1 MPEAVIAVIAGLL
14 IGSFL
19 NVCIYRMPRDL
30 SVVRPRSF
38 CPGCEHAISWYDNI
52 PLLSYIVLKGRCR
65 YCAAP
70 IPWRYPLVEALT
82 AASFCTIV
90 LTYGAGLLS
99 IKLCV
104 LAALLIGLIFS
115 DFERLILPD
124 EFTIGG
130 AVVGLAFATVAPP
143 PPGIFSLLVAGF
155 LPDRWI
161 PFAEAC
167 FAAAFAGGSLWLVG
181 NLYYLI
187 RKREGL
193 GFGDV
198 KMIAMVAAY
207 LGLSGA
213 LLTLILGSLAGS
225 IIGLAYIHI
234 AKKNASTYELPFGS
248 FLGAAALLLVVA
260 GGWLLNLSP
269 NAGN

>member
-1 MPEAVIAVIAGLL
+1 MPEAVIAVLAGLL

-38 CPGCEHAISWYDNI
+38 CPNCERTIMSYDNI
-52 PLLSYIVLKGRCR
+52 PLLSYILLQRKCR

-99 IKLCV
+99 VKLCV
-104 LAALLIGLIFS
+104 LSAILIGLIFS
-115 DFERLILPD
+115 DFEQLILPD

-130 AVVGLAFATVAPP
+130 AVVGLAFAIVAPP
-143 PPGIFSLLVAGF
+143 PPGIFSLLTAGF
-155 LPDRWI
+155 LPVRWI
-161 PFAEAC
+161 PFEEAC
-167 FAAAFAGGSLWLVG
+167 LSAAFAGGALWLVG
-181 NLYYLI
+181 KLYFLI

-225 IIGLAYIHI
+225 IIGLAYIRLT
-234 AKKNASTYELPFGS
+234 KKDASSYELPFGS
-248 FLGAAALLLVVA
+248 FLGAAALLLVLA
-260 GGWLLNLSP
+260 GGSLLNLFP